1 MERKVVQHLRTD
13 ISGKKPSPDNIM
25 NGELAINYAANGE
38 TLYIK
43 NSDEEIT
50 EFKDDKYYQKQLSD
64 IAARVFIGTQEK
76 YDIAY
81 AEGKVALGALV
92 IILDENETNSDATTA
107 MLGKAIIGTL
117 LLGKA

>member
-13 ISGKKPSPDNIM
+13 INGKKPTPEDIM
-25 NGELAINYAANGE
+25 SGELAINYAANGE

-50 EFKDDKYYQKQLSD
+50 EFKDNKYYQKQISD
-64 IAARVFIGTQEK
+64 IAARVFIGTQEE

-81 AEGKVALGALV
+81 AEGKVAVGALV
-92 IILDENETNSDATTA
+92 IILNENETNSDATTA

-117 LLGKA
+117 LLGRA

>member
-1 MERKVVQHLRTD
+1 MVRRFIQHLRTD
-13 ISGKKPSPDNIM
+13 VSGKKPSPNVIM
-25 NGELAINYAANGE
+25 SGELAINYAANGE

-50 EFKDDKYYQKQLSD
+50 EFKDNKYYQKQLND
-64 IAARVFIGTQEK
+64 IASRVFIGTQEE

-81 AEGKVALGALV
+81 AEGKVAVGALV
-92 IILDENETNSDATTA
+92 VILDENETNSDATTA

>member
-1 MERKVVQHLRTD
+1 MERQILQHLRTD
-13 ISGKKPSPDNIM
+13 VKDKKPSPDNIM
-25 NGELAINYAANGE
+25 DGELAINYAANGE

-50 EFKDDKYYQKQLSD
+50 EFKDNKYYQKQLSE
-64 IAARVFIGTQEK
+64 ISARVFIGTQEE

-81 AEGKVALGALV
+81 AEGKVAVGALV

-117 LLGKA
+117 LLGRA

>member
-1 MERKVVQHLRTD
+1 MERQFLQHLRTD
-13 ISGKKPSPDNIM
+13 VKDKKPSPDNIM
-25 NGELAINYAANGE
+25 EGELAINYAANGE

-50 EFKDDKYYQKQLSD
+50 EFKDNKYYQKQLSE
-64 IAARVFIGTQEK
+64 ISARVFIGTQEE

-81 AEGKVALGALV
+81 AEGKVAVGALV
-92 IILDENETNSDATTA
+92 IILDENEANGSTTA

-117 LLGKA
+117 LLGRA